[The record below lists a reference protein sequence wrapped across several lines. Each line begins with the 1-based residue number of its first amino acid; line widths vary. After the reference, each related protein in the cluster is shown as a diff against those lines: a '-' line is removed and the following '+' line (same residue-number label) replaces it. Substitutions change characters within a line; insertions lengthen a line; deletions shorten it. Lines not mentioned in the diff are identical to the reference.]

1 MAPDP
6 PPVPSLSPG
15 CPANIFLMEFQ
26 IMTMTHRT
34 FAALAVSAFLA
45 GTLPAMA
52 QPMGP
57 ADGPRGPGRAEM
69 LAKYDANKDGKLDD
83 TERAAIKADHFKA
96 LDKDGDGKV
105 KRADFPAAVDA
116 ARETARQEREL
127 AMFDKMD
134 TNKDGI
140 VTGAEFAAFKP
151 ARDGD
156 HRGHKRDGKDE
167 R

>member
-1 MAPDP
+1 
-6 PPVPSLSPG
+6 
-15 CPANIFLMEFQ
+15 
-26 IMTMTHRT
+26 MTMTHRT
-34 FAALAVSAFLA
+34 LAALAVSALLA
-45 GTLPAMA
+45 TPLAAFA

-69 LAKYDANKDGKLDD
+69 LAKYDTNKDGKLDD

-105 KRADFPAAVDA
+105 KRADFPAAVEA
-116 ARETARQEREL
+116 AREKARQDHEL

-134 TNKDGI
+134 TDKDGT
-140 VTGAEFAAFKP
+140 VTSAEFAAFKP

-156 HRGHKRDGKDE
+156 HRGHKRDGK
-167 R
+167 

>member
-1 MAPDP
+1 
-6 PPVPSLSPG
+6 
-15 CPANIFLMEFQ
+15 
-26 IMTMTHRT
+26 MTIIHRT
-34 FAALAVSAFLA
+34 FAAMAVSALLA
-45 GTLPAMA
+45 GTLPALA

-57 ADGPRGPGRAEM
+57 ADGGPRGPGRAEM

-105 KRADFPAAVDA
+105 KRADFPAAVEA
-116 ARETARQEREL
+116 AREKARQDHEL

-134 TNKDGI
+134 TDKDGT
-140 VTGAEFAAFKP
+140 VTAAEFASFKP

-156 HRGHKRDGKDE
+156 HRGHKHDGKDGK
-167 R
+167 

>member
-1 MAPDP
+1 
-6 PPVPSLSPG
+6 
-15 CPANIFLMEFQ
+15 
-26 IMTMTHRT
+26 MTKTHRT
-34 FAALAVSAFLA
+34 FAALAVSALLA
-45 GTLPAMA
+45 GALPAMA

-69 LAKYDANKDGKLDD
+69 LAKYDTNKDGKLDD

-105 KRADFPAAVDA
+105 KRADFPAAVEA
-116 ARETARQEREL
+116 AREKAKQEREL

-140 VTGAEFAAFKP
+140 VTEAEFAAFKP
-151 ARDGD
+151 MRDGD
-156 HRGHKRDGKDE
+156 HRGHKRDGKNE
-167 R
+167 H